1 MFGPTSKTGLGLSFF
16 CFFTAPNTPG
26 NPLRRQEEAA
36 AGWPVEVK
44 PSSGLFLFLYSRPE
58 LLYTD
63 LCEGVSL
70 SSQCPAVCVCVCLF
84 APESVCV
91 KGHVPDSACSYA
103 CVYDAEHKVDRA
115 EDGRCTVLHDYQSFK
130 Q

>member
-1 MFGPTSKTGLGLSFF
+1 MFSPTSKLVWAFLSF
-16 CFFTAPNTPG
+16 FFTAPNTPG

-70 SSQCPAVCVCVCLF
+70 SSQCPAVCVCVC
-84 APESVCV
+84 SRQRVCV

-103 CVYDAEHKVDRA
+103 CVCDAEHRVDRA
-115 EDGRCTVLHDYQSFK
+115 EDGR
-130 Q
+130 